1 MPKTRGNYFRWL
13 YDDNIQIPDRTRYR
27 YKAKERTIQPLIN
40 GDIENGQN
48 QLNCVNLNEETS
60 CNPKIPKN
68 NQTPI
73 LSHLEVNQIEV
84 KLEKI
89 RKIMLNILLI
99 KEWGTL
105 SQ

>member
-1 MPKTRGNYFRWL
+1 
-13 YDDNIQIPDRTRYR
+13 
-27 YKAKERTIQPLIN
+27 
-40 GDIENGQN
+40 
-48 QLNCVNLNEETS
+48 LNPE
-60 CNPKIPKN
+60 IPKN
-68 NQTPI
+68 IQTPI

-89 RKIMLNILLI
+89 RKIMLKILLI